1 MKRTLATLALLAA
14 PMTASAG
21 VGFTAHLE
29 SEYSTRGFYFS
40 PMNLPTLDI
49 VNEGLVIQ
57 LNALDLVEALT
68 YEQLDLGVNVY
79 KTVKAGP
86 VNDDWKGVLQAGGS
100 LDFVGNPDF
109 SFDPLNLALLGQARM
124 GFQKAQDFG
133 FGVYV
138 VPGLG
143 FGYVADEVE
152 LMVSGGVQLSA
163 WMK

>member
-1 MKRTLATLALLAA
+1 MKRTLASLALLAA

-21 VGFTAHLE
+21 IGFTAHVE

-49 VNEGLVIQ
+49 TNDGLVIQ

-68 YEQLDLGVNVY
+68 YEQVDLGVNVY

-86 VNDDWKGVLQAGGS
+86 VNDNWKGVMQAGGS
-100 LDFVGNPDF
+100 LDFVGSPGF
-109 SFDPLNLALLGQARM
+109 SFDPMNLALLGQARM
-124 GFQKAQDFG
+124 GIQKADAFG

-143 FGYVADEVE
+143 AGYVADEVE
-152 LMVSGGVQLSA
+152 LMVSGGIQVAA